1 MKSIDINL
9 WVSLKNGLKNYKEI
23 CECIPNLHYS
33 KLNKFPIHTT
43 IKFFEVKY
51 GMINEILKS
60 FITLLII
67 IDPFVSA
74 VFFIGQFK
82 KSSVAERNKA
92 VWTAILVAGGLLFLF
107 LFTGLF
113 LLKVLGVSFNGLM
126 VGGGIILL
134 IMGVTTVLGIEFVGH
149 HERVS
154 SAAIL
159 IGTPLLSGPGALTT
173 IIILSKDY
181 GMLIPAIAAALV
193 LLTSF
198 IILKFAY
205 RVEKVLGTE
214 IIEIFSKI
222 LGLLLAALAVDF
234 IYSGI
239 KGFILGG

>member
-1 MKSIDINL
+1 ML
-9 WVSLKNGLKNYKEI
+9 
-23 CECIPNLHYS
+23 P
-33 KLNKFPIHTT
+33 
-43 IKFFEVKY
+43 
-51 GMINEILKS
+51 EILKS

-82 KSSVAERNKA
+82 KSTEKERNKA
-92 VWTAILVAGGLLFLF
+92 IWTAILVAGALLFVF

-113 LLKVLGVSFNGLM
+113 LLNTLNISFNGFM

-134 IMGVTTVLGIEFVGH
+134 LIGVTTVLGIEFGEH
-149 HERVS
+149 HNKVS

-181 GMLIPAIAAALV
+181 GLLIPAIAAALV
-193 LLTSF
+193 LIVSF
-198 IILKFAY
+198 IILKFADK
-205 RVEKVLGTE
+205 VENLLGKE
-214 IIEIFSKI
+214 IIEIFSKV

-234 IYSGI
+234 IYSGV
-239 KGFILGG
+239 KGFIVGG

>member
-1 MKSIDINL
+1 ML
-9 WVSLKNGLKNYKEI
+9 
-23 CECIPNLHYS
+23 P
-33 KLNKFPIHTT
+33 
-43 IKFFEVKY
+43 
-51 GMINEILKS
+51 EILKS

-82 KSSVAERNKA
+82 KSTEKERNKA
-92 VWTAILVAGGLLFLF
+92 IWTAILVAGALLFVF

-113 LLKVLGVSFNGLM
+113 LLNTLNISFNGFM

-134 IMGVTTVLGIEFVGH
+134 LMGVTTVLGIEFGEH
-149 HERVS
+149 HNKVS

-181 GMLIPAIAAALV
+181 GLLIPAIAAALV
-193 LLTSF
+193 LIVSF
-198 IILKFAY
+198 IILKFADK
-205 RVEKVLGTE
+205 VENLLGKE
-214 IIEIFSKI
+214 IIEIFSKV

-234 IYSGI
+234 IYSGV
-239 KGFILGG
+239 KGFIVGG

>member
-1 MKSIDINL
+1 ML
-9 WVSLKNGLKNYKEI
+9 
-23 CECIPNLHYS
+23 
-33 KLNKFPIHTT
+33 T
-43 IKFFEVKY
+43 
-51 GMINEILKS
+51 EILKS

-82 KSSVAERNKA
+82 NSTEKERNKA
-92 VWTAILVAGGLLFLF
+92 IWTAILVAAALLFIF

-113 LLKVLGVSFNGLM
+113 LLNLLNISFNGFM

-134 IMGVTTVLGIEFVGH
+134 IMGITTVLGIEFGGH
-149 HERVS
+149 HEKVS

-181 GMLIPAIAAALV
+181 GLWVPAVAALLV
-193 LLTSF
+193 LVLSYF
-198 IILKFAY
+198 VLKFANSIE
-205 RVEKVLGTE
+205 RMLGKE
-214 IIEIFSKI
+214 IIEIFSKV

-234 IYSGI
+234 IYSGVR
-239 KGFILGG
+239 GFIVGG

>member
-1 MKSIDINL
+1 MFP
-9 WVSLKNGLKNYKEI
+9 EI
-23 CECIPNLHYS
+23 
-33 KLNKFPIHTT
+33 
-43 IKFFEVKY
+43 
-51 GMINEILKS
+51 MKS

-74 VFFIGQFK
+74 VFFLGQFK
-82 KSSVAERNKA
+82 NKTEAEKNKA
-92 VWTAILVAGGLLFLF
+92 IWTAILVAGALLFLF

-113 LLKVLGVSFNGLM
+113 LMDVLNISFNGFM

-134 IMGVTTVLGIEFVGH
+134 IMGITTVLGIELGEH
-149 HERVS
+149 HEKVS

-181 GMLIPAIAAALV
+181 GLTIPAIAAAAV
-193 LLTSF
+193 LIVSF
-198 IILKFAY
+198 FILKFADS
-205 RVEKVLGTE
+205 VERLLGKE
-214 IIEIFSKI
+214 IIEIFSKV

-239 KGFILGG
+239 RGFIVGG